1 MDVKHVF
8 SLVLLLALFIIL
20 WFTSQQAAKGKVPT
34 IRKIPGLDAIE
45 EAIGRSVEMGRP
57 VYYPMGCA
65 GFGDASTG
73 GKMAALS
80 LIGYSADLCAERGI
94 KLITGTNKTSMI
106 PMLDEVVSQ
115 AYEAHNASELY
126 DISDIR
132 WYPSQMAYVAGTD
145 TIFKHEKPG
154 AMIMIDTWW
163 AEALAFCEIGRR
175 GGAFMIGGTDYRPYM
190 PYFIATCD
198 YALIGE
204 EIFVASA
211 YLSDDPTVKATV
223 FAEDIMKFIVIG
235 LTVVFTAFGLIGFT
249 ESLKWLTM

>member
-1 MDVKHVF
+1 MVVKHIF
-8 SLVLLLALFIIL
+8 ALILSLALFVIL
-20 WFTSQQAAKGKVPT
+20 WFTSQQASQGKVPQ

-45 EAIGRSVEMGRP
+45 EAVGRSVEMGRP

-65 GFGDASTG
+65 GFGNAQTG

-80 LIGYSADLCAERGI
+80 LISYSAELCAERGI
-94 KLITGTNKTSMI
+94 KLLTGTNKTSMI
-106 PMLDEVVSQ
+106 PMLDDVMTQ
-115 AYEAHNASELY
+115 AYMAHNAPELH
-126 DISDIR
+126 DLSDIR

-145 TIFKHEKPG
+145 TIFKYEKPG

-204 EIFVASA
+204 EIFIASA
-211 YLSDDPTVKATV
+211 YISDEPTVKATV
-223 FAEDIMKFIVIG
+223 FAEDIMKFIIIG
-235 LTVVFTAFGLIGFT
+235 LTIVFTAIGLVGF
-249 ESLKWLTM
+249 SDALKWLTM